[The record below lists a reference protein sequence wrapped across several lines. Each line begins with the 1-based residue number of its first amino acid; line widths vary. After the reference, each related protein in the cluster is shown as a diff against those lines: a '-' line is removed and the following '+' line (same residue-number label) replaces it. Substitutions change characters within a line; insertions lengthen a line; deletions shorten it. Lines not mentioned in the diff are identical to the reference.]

1 MFTPQERDQIQ
12 LKAMEQALRAAD
24 LAKTEPD
31 PLLPTCDTWPFR
43 LSADERVFLKINK
56 ISPA

>member
-1 MFTPQERDQIQ
+1 MFSPSEREAVQ

-24 LAKTEPD
+24 LAKTEPE
-31 PLLPTCDTWPFR
+31 LLVPTCDSWPFR
-43 LSADERVFLKINK
+43 LSEDDRVFLKINK